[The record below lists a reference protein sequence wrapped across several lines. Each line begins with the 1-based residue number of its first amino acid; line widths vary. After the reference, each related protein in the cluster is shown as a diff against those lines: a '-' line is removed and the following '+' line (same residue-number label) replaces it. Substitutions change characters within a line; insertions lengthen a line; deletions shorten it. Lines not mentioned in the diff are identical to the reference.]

1 MVDEATTTATD
12 APAESETPGGD
23 VGGADDLTAL
33 RRALDEERKQRR
45 AFERSL
51 KEITTARQ
59 QEADAKKTDV
69 ERLTAELAALRAER
83 DKAAADLVARDV
95 RDAVVDAATRAGAR
109 RPIAVYKLIADELET
124 GDDGKPSNVGKLIE
138 SLKKAEPDLFRSAG
152 SADGA
157 ARGLGTP
164 ANADMNALLRRAAGR
179 G

>member
-1 MVDEATTTATD
+1 MVDEATTTD
-12 APAESETPGGD
+12 APAEGETPGGE

-51 KEITTARQ
+51 KEITAARQ

-69 ERLTAELAALRAER
+69 ERLTAELAALRGER

-109 RPIAVYKLIADELET
+109 RPLAVYKLIADELET
-124 GDDGKPSNVGKLIE
+124 SDDGKPSQRRQADRV
-138 SLKKAEPDLFRSAG
+138 RSRRPSRTC
-152 SADGA
+152 SARL
-157 ARGLGTP
+157 ARPT
-164 ANADMNALLRRAAGR
+164 ARRAASAR
-179 G
+179 PPTLT